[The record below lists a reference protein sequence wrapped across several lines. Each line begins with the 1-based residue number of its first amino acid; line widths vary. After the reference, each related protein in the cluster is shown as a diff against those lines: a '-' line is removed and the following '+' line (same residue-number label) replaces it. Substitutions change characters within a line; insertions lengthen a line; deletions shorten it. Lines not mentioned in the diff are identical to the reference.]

1 MQFFLIWIQNV
12 MFTFNIFYIAPKF
25 NIIFE
30 FEIWCP
36 RFIFLKFKTFNISIV
51 FWLWAVLVSHNSQ
64 PFSNF
69 STQFFYI
76 LSQHF
81 SLNWKISNCDNNNQN
96 YLLPFSQQHH
106 YCIIL
111 NKKNNIF
118 WISLRINLLMK
129 TIYGMEIVDKVAV
142 IFRPK
147 FKINCLYSMR
157 WSSFCMIKK

>member
-1 MQFFLIWIQNV
+1 MK
-12 MFTFNIFYIAPKF
+12 FTFNIFYIAPKF

-51 FWLWAVLVSHNSQ
+51 FWLWTVLVSHNSQ

-69 STQFFYI
+69 STQLFYI

-81 SLNWKISNCDNNNQN
+81 SLHWKISNCDNNNQN
-96 YLLPFSQQHH
+96 HLL
-106 YCIIL
+106 L

-118 WISLRINLLMK
+118 WISLRINLLIK
-129 TIYGMEIVDKVAV
+129 IIYGMEIVDKVAV